1 VATRGAEASQAREP
15 GDLLFIVMGEQMYE
29 LARGALQP
37 SIPAPPRSR
46 GNGQH
51 DPGRW
56 VPRNDA
62 THCVPVSPE
71 MSRDKGGEHTPR
83 RAALRC
89 WAEVANDP
97 DPREPRIPREDA
109 RKIVMNVERTC
120 ATPRACAGAVPFRV
134 AKALLVG
141 GEIVH
146 IDGDE
151 SPATKARPTRLD
163 QAGFGGGRTA
173 SANRRVES
181 GHGLQPLELLACLV
195 RQIARIP
202 RHEVVESAPVSP
214 CEIAEQLVCKFEIAL
229 GNSELHLLGSQDHE

>member
-1 VATRGAEASQAREP
+1 MRRQIVPTGSPRPQKVGSRKSSHQPNPGLKDVDSSRDVGGAVHSQHACPREELHEVATRGPEASQAREP
-15 GDLLFIVMGEQMYE
+15 GDLLFIVMSEEMYE
-29 LARGALQP
+29 LARGRFQP
-37 SIPAPPRSR
+37 SIPAPSRS
-46 GNGQH
+46 GGHGQL

-56 VPRNDA
+56 IARNDA

-120 ATPRACAGAVPFRV
+120 ATPRACAGAVTFRV
-134 AKALLVG
+134 AKAFLVR

-146 IDGDE
+146 IGGDE
-151 SPATKARPTRLD
+151 SAAAKARPTRLD
-163 QAGFGGGRTA
+163 EAGFWGGRDA
-173 SANRRVES
+173 S
-181 GHGLQPLELLACLV
+181 CV
-195 RQIARIP
+195 R
-202 RHEVVESAPVSP
+202 
-214 CEIAEQLVCKFEIAL
+214 L
-229 GNSELHLLGSQDHE
+229 GA